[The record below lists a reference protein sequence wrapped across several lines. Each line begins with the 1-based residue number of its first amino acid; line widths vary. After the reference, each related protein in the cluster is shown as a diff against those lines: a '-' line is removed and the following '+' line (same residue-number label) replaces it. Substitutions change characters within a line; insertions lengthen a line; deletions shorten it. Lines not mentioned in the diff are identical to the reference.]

1 LNTALTQADDI
12 LITSRRQLPDRA
24 ADLHDLVITLT
35 MCGINSL
42 SRKFWPTGNMD
53 KIRRVFGQL
62 FGAEK
67 PKIFTK
73 GLDKILT
80 MWFTYSVA
88 SCRDVARR

>member
-1 LNTALTQADDI
+1 
-12 LITSRRQLPDRA
+12 
-24 ADLHDLVITLT
+24 
-35 MCGINSL
+35 
-42 SRKFWPTGNMD
+42 MD

-67 PKIFTK
+67 PKIFAK